1 MFPGFEY
8 LSRLIWRMYRNAD
21 SVDSASVC
29 RAVKFEGTCRYFN
42 LFLLPSL
49 LGLGL
54 VAAPKVWAGGRYPH
68 MTLPSSP
75 AQPSPAQPS
84 PAQPSPAQ
92 PVVTRTGWPQERT
105 WCWAG
110 PWSPRPDTDTH
121 GYHLLEVFAVLT
133 PELLPMS
140 KNKCCLHLV
149 FSHRALSSDQAGPAL
164 MQICPECSAGE
175 ARCAVPR
182 SSM

>member
-1 MFPGFEY
+1 MPQWHLKISAATVNISSVSVSVRLITYLIQLEVFPGFVY
-8 LSRLIWRMYRNAD
+8 LSRLIWRLYRNAD

-49 LGLGL
+49 VGLGL

-84 PAQPSPAQ
+84 PAKQAAGL
-92 PVVTRTGWPQERT
+92 GW
-105 WCWAG
+105 
-110 PWSPRPDTDTH
+110 
-121 GYHLLEVFAVLT
+121 
-133 PELLPMS
+133 
-140 KNKCCLHLV
+140 
-149 FSHRALSSDQAGPAL
+149 FSHIHPAAGSSVLVVSWLGPTIYYL
-164 MQICPECSAGE
+164 
-175 ARCAVPR
+175 V
-182 SSM
+182 SSI

>member
-1 MFPGFEY
+1 MYLLTLCNCSMPQWHLKISAATVNISSVSVSVRLITYLIQLEVFPGFEY

-49 LGLGL
+49 VGLGL

-84 PAQPSPAQ
+84 PAQPSKQ
-92 PVVTRTGWPQERT
+92 PSWAGFHTFTRQQAAVC
-105 WCWAG
+105 WCWWCPGWA
-110 PWSPRPDTDTH
+110 RV
-121 GYHLLEVFAVLT
+121 YYLL
-133 PELLPMS
+133 S
-140 KNKCCLHLV
+140 IIYYLV
-149 FSHRALSSDQAGPAL
+149 SS
-164 MQICPECSAGE
+164 I
-175 ARCAVPR
+175 
-182 SSM
+182 